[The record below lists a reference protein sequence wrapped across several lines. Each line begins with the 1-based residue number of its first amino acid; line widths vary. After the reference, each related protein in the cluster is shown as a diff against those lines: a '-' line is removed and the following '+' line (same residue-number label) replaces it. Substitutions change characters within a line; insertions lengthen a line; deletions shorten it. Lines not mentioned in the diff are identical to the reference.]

1 MVATPFK
8 TFTKVHIIQQPIHL
22 TLSQKYRKRLFLLG
36 PRHFPQRIYRDLAS
50 PQKEFIVNEAKDME
64 WLISQG
70 VDFITTNEPVVLE
83 EILKKK

>member
-1 MVATPFK
+1 MNDIINTAQEFGTLYEPKSALVFYESLDKNATMYVEHFDMDRNGN
-8 TFTKVHIIQQPIHL
+8 PINAHPL
-22 TLSQKYRKRLFLLG
+22 T
-36 PRHFPQRIYRDLAS
+36 
-50 PQKEFIVNEAKDME
+50 VNEAKDME

>member
-1 MVATPFK
+1 
-8 TFTKVHIIQQPIHL
+8 
-22 TLSQKYRKRLFLLG
+22 
-36 PRHFPQRIYRDLAS
+36 
-50 PQKEFIVNEAKDME
+50 ME

>member
-1 MVATPFK
+1 MDKGMP
-8 TFTKVHIIQQPIHL
+8 
-22 TLSQKYRKRLFLLG
+22 R
-36 PRHFPQRIYRDLAS
+36 PRHEVNAWT
-50 PQKEFIVNEAKDME
+50 VNEAKDME